1 MKGKE
6 EPSERVLNEIGAG
19 NLSHTEF
26 KTMAIRK
33 LNELTENYQKLQGSY
48 KDITVNY
55 PSMEKLHRKKSKRA
69 KRK

>member
-6 EPSERVLNEIGAG
+6 ETSEKTLNEIEASQ
-19 NLSHTEF
+19 LLDAEF

-33 LNELTENYQKLQGSY
+33 LNELTENYQKLQGHY
-48 KDITVNY
+48 KELTANY
-55 PSMEKLHRKKSKRA
+55 INMKRGKETIDKT